1 MLLLILLGN
10 WDVGKGVGGTARGVG
25 AAEDGL
31 MVMGMVKEP
40 SCV

>member
-1 MLLLILLGN
+1 ME
-10 WDVGKGVGGTARGVG
+10 GTTRGVG

-40 SCV
+40 SWDCWAACCSSWTVGGG